1 MLNKIKNYLPHK
13 IEDELHYGNSK
24 GSFNFL
30 RQLSWNICHPYRL
43 INRVRWI
50 NFLKTNNR
58 RKIEFKKEL
67 ETNKFQNFEK
77 YSNELLEEKFNFYVD
92 NGGVILDEFFSQ
104 ELIDQFHHDYRL
116 IIESMKKLNEHDEKL
131 HVIYKKQVLNLTNNL
146 IKLWLN
152 DRLLLF
158 MKKSLNEK
166 VFAREY
172 PILYYSKNN
181 GFKIT
186 SKEVENLNLKSKVE
200 APTGWHIDHTPG
212 LTNLHILLDDIDED
226 STHMEF
232 LPGSNRYF
240 NMTDGYSDE
249 TVEKFHN
256 KPIKCIGKRG
266 TVYFHNSNTLH
277 RVVSRS
283 NKDRLSL
290 IFSFSPGSGISID
303 SKNISIALSSNFDL
317 EILESDKRK
326 TLSALFPMRRFIEI
340 TDKKITD
347 SKFGAK

>member
-1 MLNKIKNYLPHK
+1 MFEKIKNKLPHK
-13 IEDELHYGNSK
+13 IEDETHYSNYK

-30 RQLSWNICHPYRL
+30 RQLSWNICHPYRM
-43 INRVRWI
+43 INRIRWI
-50 NFLKTNNR
+50 NFLKTNYK
-58 RKIEFKKEL
+58 RKIEFKEEL
-67 ETNKFQNFEK
+67 QTKKFLNLEN
-77 YSNELLEEKFNFYVD
+77 YSNELLEENFNFYMD
-92 NGGVILDEFFSQ
+92 NGGVVLNEFFP
-104 ELIDQFHHDYRL
+104 EKLIDKFHYNYRL
-116 IIESMKKLNEHDEKL
+116 IIEDIKKLNEHDKRQNVL
-131 HVIYKKQVLNLTNNL
+131 YKKQVLNLTDDL

-158 MKKSLNEK
+158 IKKSLNEK

-181 GFKIT
+181 NFKIS
-186 SKEVENLNLKSKVE
+186 SKNIHTLNIKSKVE

-232 LPGSNRYF
+232 LPGSNKYF
-240 NMTDGYSDE
+240 NMTDEYSDE
-249 TVEKFHN
+249 TVQKFHN
-256 KPIKCIGKRG
+256 KPIKCIGKKG

-277 RVVSRS
+277 RVVSKS

-303 SKNISIALSSNFDL
+303 SKNIAIGLSSNFDL
-317 EILESDKRK
+317 EILDDDRRRV
-326 TLSALFPMRRFIEI
+326 LSALFPLRRFIEI
-340 TDKKITD
+340 TEKKITD

>member
-13 IEDELHYGNSK
+13 VEDEVHYGNYK

-30 RQLSWNICHPYRL
+30 RQLSWNIFHPYRL
-43 INRVRWI
+43 MNRIRWI
-50 NFLKTNNR
+50 NFLKSNNK
-58 RKIEFKKEL
+58 RKKEFKNEL
-67 ETNKFQNFEK
+67 GIKNFPNSET
-77 YSNELLEEKFNFYVD
+77 YSNELLEKKFNYYID
-92 NGGVILDEFFSQ
+92 NGGAILEEFFPRK
-104 ELIDQFHHDYRL
+104 LIDQFHHDYKL
-116 IIESMKKLNEHDEKL
+116 IIENMKKLSEDDKKL
-131 HVIYKKQVLNLTNNL
+131 HVIYKKKVLNLTNGL
-146 IKLWLN
+146 VKLWLN

-158 MKKSLNEK
+158 IKKSLDEK

-172 PILYYSKNN
+172 PVLYYSKNN

-186 SKEVENLNLKSKVE
+186 SKDIESQKSKGKVE

-232 LPGSNRYF
+232 LPGSNKYF

-249 TVEKFHN
+249 TVQKFHN

-277 RVVSRS
+277 RVVSKS

-303 SKNISIALSSNFDL
+303 SKHISIALSSNFDL
-317 EILESDKRK
+317 EILDHNKRK
-326 TLSALFPMRRFIEI
+326 VLSALFPMKRFIEI

-347 SKFGAK
+347 SKFAAK

>member
-1 MLNKIKNYLPHK
+1 MKRLS
-13 IEDELHYGNSK
+13 EDDK
-24 GSFNFL
+24 
-30 RQLSWNICHPYRL
+30 
-43 INRVRWI
+43 
-50 NFLKTNNR
+50 
-58 RKIEFKKEL
+58 
-67 ETNKFQNFEK
+67 
-77 YSNELLEEKFNFYVD
+77 
-92 NGGVILDEFFSQ
+92 
-104 ELIDQFHHDYRL
+104 
-116 IIESMKKLNEHDEKL
+116 KL
-131 HVIYKKQVLNLTNNL
+131 HVIYKKQVLNLTNSL

-152 DRLLLF
+152 DKLLLF
-158 MKKSLNEK
+158 IKKSLNEK
-166 VFAREY
+166 VFARMY
-172 PILYYSKNN
+172 PVLYYSKNN
-181 GFKIT
+181 GFEVT
-186 SKEVENLNLKSKVE
+186 SKNIEKLNLKSKVE

-232 LPGSNRYF
+232 LPGSNKYF

-277 RVVSRS
+277 RVVSKS

-317 EILESDKRK
+317 ENLDYDKRK
-326 TLSALFPMRRFIEI
+326 VLSALFPMTRFIEI

>member
-116 IIESMKKLNEHDEKL
+116 IIEGSYEK
-131 HVIYKKQVLNLTNNL
+131 IIT
-146 IKLWLN
+146 WLRRN
-152 DRLLLF
+152 VHNYGR
-158 MKKSLNEK
+158 SLNSMQLVKE
-166 VFAREY
+166 V
-172 PILYYSKNN
+172 SKN
-181 GFKIT
+181 
-186 SKEVENLNLKSKVE
+186 E
-200 APTGWHIDHTPG
+200 
-212 LTNLHILLDDIDED
+212 
-226 STHMEF
+226 
-232 LPGSNRYF
+232 
-240 NMTDGYSDE
+240 
-249 TVEKFHN
+249 
-256 KPIKCIGKRG
+256 
-266 TVYFHNSNTLH
+266 
-277 RVVSRS
+277 
-283 NKDRLSL
+283 LSPD
-290 IFSFSPGSGISID
+290 F
-303 SKNISIALSSNFDL
+303 
-317 EILESDKRK
+317 
-326 TLSALFPMRRFIEI
+326 FIQYLQ
-340 TDKKITD
+340 KKIND
-347 SKFGAK
+347 LN